1 MPRENYIK
9 FVKVYLPYRPYS
21 SGYPSK
27 TCSKVIFFHHSWS
40 RKSQEGQELANYVC
54 DLDFAFAFT
63 LQENVNGTQVAASLA
78 ETRSRL
84 TLTREGFPE
93 E

>member
-1 MPRENYIK
+1 M
-9 FVKVYLPYRPYS
+9 KVYLPYRPYS

-27 TCSKVIFFHHSWS
+27 TCSKVIFFHHRAWS

>member
-1 MPRENYIK
+1 M
-9 FVKVYLPYRPYS
+9 KVYLPYRPYS
-21 SGYPSK
+21 SGYP
-27 TCSKVIFFHHSWS
+27 SKVIFFHHSWS

-54 DLDFAFAFT
+54 ELDFAFAFT
-63 LQENVNGTQVAASLA
+63 LQENVQGTQVAASLA